1 MSDEMDEIWALYA
14 DDGAQALD
22 AMESTLMA
30 IEDAPEAAPTSQVA
44 ALFRAV
50 HTFKGNSRVLGLSV
64 VESRAHLAEDLIGL
78 VRDAGVTFDAEIHDI
93 LMEVTD
99 TLRVMLEATAATH
112 ADVGPEPSAAL
123 MDRLADKI
131 TRCSGGGD
139 AVTLDQPETA
149 AVAPE
154 PAPQAAPTVDLSD
167 AFAGLQDLD
176 DAPASQDD
184 LFVETDD
191 AALAEAPEASVEVAA
206 VVEPLAAEPTPAPA
220 PEAKPAM
227 RRLFDDPTYR
237 DIFAGMVKDA
247 MAKLHAVLQD
257 PSADPQTTRRIVDD
271 LAHAAKQMGLDEWHT
286 AMAAFL
292 SEGAAGRESLAALL
306 LTLDDLSLRDLAKP
320 IVAAAE
326 PSAEGGFFDQLA
338 TPLAIIARAALDH
351 ATGESF
357 DAENLQT
364 NITVLTRAATSF
376 GYVRVVEACQDL
388 QRADTPAA
396 FGSAEMRLY
405 EELSAVEAVM
415 PDEAALAGVSPRGL
429 LATWAADHIF
439 DTLASLD
446 RVIDALRQGHIDD
459 ATYRRFT
466 DLMRLVH
473 HACAP
478 YKIETAAQLAM
489 SLIDLFSRVQTSGA
503 APDAILTHIA
513 RGFID
518 TLELVFD
525 ALSQGET
532 PETAELDKLFEQAAN
547 ACFSSNGLLTAT
559 AIERRLGLP
568 VEFHRVLSPD
578 SVRAASEAIEA
589 GMAFYIVRAD
599 INSNETRAEAFLTWI
614 SSPQIRAITNVTV
627 FRDEETLF
635 DFLVATH
642 DDDTTVA
649 EALAEVD
656 HTGRFVHVQRKM
668 VATSDDEAEKAP
680 VAPVAADAAV
690 SGGAGISAEMLETI
704 GEIAASQSMIN
715 HMLTDLAEAD
725 LAEDLDA
732 AMRAAGHDWSAA
744 KTELHSLIS
753 EFSAR
758 LRAVAQLEAQLV
770 GRMTQLQEETVAIR
784 SRPVESLLRPLA
796 AFVQTLSRRN
806 RNEVRF
812 STAGADMLLDMTL
825 LDVLRKVLRNLVQ
838 TRLDQTNGAL
848 TTMHIALHRDE
859 EMVMV
864 TLEDDGAAIEDCASL
879 AEIDAS
885 LLRASGKLRQVQRP
899 GGGMRFHL
907 TLPLTMVVLEGMV
920 VGVGGIRYVLPVDSI
935 RTILQPSDEALFQI
949 SAAQGRSMIRF
960 GQGEVIPVHPLSG
973 HRAQSANRR
982 VFVVLGTN
990 GQSIAIPVDELVGQQ
1005 LVLLRPLRG
1014 VMARMPNLTG
1024 TALLAGGEVGMVLS
1038 ASSLLSA
1045 SEGMVLGMMGAAA

>member
-78 VRDAGVTFDAEIHDI
+78 VRDAGVPFDAEIHDI

-123 MDRLADKI
+123 MDRLANKI
-131 TRCSGGGD
+131 ARCSGGD
-139 AVTLDQPETA
+139 AVATDL
-149 AVAPE
+149 PE
-154 PAPQAAPTVDLSD
+154 PAAVEAEPAPEQQAAPAVDLTD

-184 LFVETDD
+184 LFDVPDE
-191 AALAEAPEASVEVAA
+191 AALAEAPSEAVEVPA
-206 VVEPLAAEPTPAPA
+206 VVEPVAVEPEPA
-220 PEAKPAM
+220 PESKPAM

-247 MAKLHAVLQD
+247 MAKLHAILQD
-257 PSADPQTTRRIVDD
+257 PAADPQTTRRIVDD
-271 LAHAAKQMGLDEWHT
+271 LAHAAKQMGLDDWHS

-320 IVAAAE
+320 VVAAEA
-326 PSAEGGFFDQLA
+326 PKPHGSFFDQLA
-338 TPLAIIARAALDH
+338 APLAIIARAALDH
-351 ATGESF
+351 ATGETF
-357 DAENLQT
+357 DADTLQANIALLT
-364 NITVLTRAATSF
+364 NAATSYGF
-376 GYVRVVEACQDL
+376 VRVIEACQDL
-388 QRADTPAA
+388 QRADTAAA

-439 DTLASLD
+439 DTLANLD
-446 RVIDALRQGHIDD
+446 RVIDALRQGHTED

-627 FRDEETLF
+627 FRDAETLF

-642 DDDTTVA
+642 DDETTVA

-668 VATSDDEAEKAP
+668 LATSDEDTETAP
-680 VAPVAADAAV
+680 VAPVATDTAV

-732 AMRAAGHDWSAA
+732 AMRAAGHDWATA

-806 RNEVRF
+806 RRETRF
-812 STAGADMLLDMTL
+812 STAGDDMLLDMTL

-838 TRLDQTNGAL
+838 TRLEPAEGTP
-848 TTMHIALHRDE
+848 TTMHIAFHRDE

-864 TLEDDGAAIEDCASL
+864 TLEDDGAALAEGTQLTEIEASL
-879 AEIDAS
+879 Q
-885 LLRASGKLRQVQRP
+885 RASGKLRQVQRP

-973 HRAQSANRR
+973 HAGKGTHRR
-982 VFVVLGTN
+982 VYVVLGTN

-1038 ASSLLSA
+1038 ASSLLSS